1 MHDAQSSFK
10 INIIALMR
18 FIRIALLLLISVVN
32 QAAFAAPP
40 DPMVQISEAWVR
52 ETNPGQSVG
61 AAYMTLTSPTEMQ
74 LIGIES
80 AVSTRIEMHSMVI
93 EQGVMKM
100 RMLEALPLH
109 KNQAVKLAPGGLHIM
124 LFDLKAPLTKG
135 QTIAMTLV
143 FQKVIA
149 GKPLKTRLK
158 QSVQLAVKR
167 IDEVNNKMEKE
178 NHHAHEGHEGHEGHH
193 Q

>member
-1 MHDAQSSFK
+1 MYDAQPSFK
-10 INIIALMR
+10 INNIALIR

-32 QAAFAAPP
+32 HAAFAASP
-40 DPMVQISEAWVR
+40 DPLVQISEAWVR

-61 AAYMTLTSPTEMQ
+61 AAYMTLTSPTDMQ
-74 LIGIES
+74 LVAIES
-80 AVSTRIEMHSMVI
+80 AVSASIEMHSMVI
-93 EQGVMKM
+93 EKGVMKM
-100 RMLEALPLH
+100 RMLEALPLL

-135 QTIAMTLV
+135 QTVAMTLV

-158 QSVQLAVKR
+158 QSVQLTVKR
-167 IDEVNNKMEKE
+167 IDEVNNKMKTE
-178 NHHAHEGHEGHEGHH
+178 NHQTHDGHEGHH
-193 Q
+193 H